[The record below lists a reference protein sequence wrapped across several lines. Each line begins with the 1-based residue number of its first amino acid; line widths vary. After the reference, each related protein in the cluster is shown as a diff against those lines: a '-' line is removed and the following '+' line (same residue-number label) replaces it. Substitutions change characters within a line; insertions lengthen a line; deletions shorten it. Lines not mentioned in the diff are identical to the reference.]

1 MVRGSAL
8 LVSKVEKSHKMW
20 WKKSFPREKGE
31 KVESF
36 FTAGPGPFLKKVCWK
51 AKKMLDRRG

>member
-8 LVSKVEKSHKMW
+8 LVSKAEKSHKMW
-20 WKKSFPREKGE
+20 WKKSFPLEKGE

>member
-8 LVSKVEKSHKMW
+8 LVSKAEKSHKMW

-36 FTAGPGPFLKKVCWK
+36 FTAGPWAVFEKSLLESEKN
-51 AKKMLDRRG
+51 A